1 MVKPITTKV
10 LAQATGMSPQT
21 IRRLERRGLI
31 RAVRDYRGWR
41 QFAPSEANRLR
52 ALLGWDVLRDGAER
66 EARHGAEPSRSRR
79 SPTR

>member
-10 LAQATGMSPQT
+10 LAKATGMSPQT

-41 QFAPSEANRLR
+41 QFSPSEVDRLR
-52 ALLGWDVLRDGAER
+52 SLLGWDVLRDGAELG
-66 EARHGAEPSRSRR
+66 ARPSVER
-79 SPTR
+79 